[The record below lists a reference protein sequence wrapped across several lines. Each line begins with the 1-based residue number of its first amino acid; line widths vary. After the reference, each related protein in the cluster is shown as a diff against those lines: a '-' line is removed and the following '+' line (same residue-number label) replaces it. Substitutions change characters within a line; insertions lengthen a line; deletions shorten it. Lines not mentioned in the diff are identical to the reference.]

1 MPHVVVKM
9 WAGKTEEQKQA
20 LARAMVEALKA
31 TLGSSD
37 SSISVAIEDVAPQ
50 DWMQQVYEPEIAPR
64 LQSLHK
70 NKKPGY
76 GPG

>member
-9 WAGKTEEQKQA
+9 WAGKSEAQKTA
-20 LARAMVEALKA
+20 LAQAMVEALKA

-37 SSISVAIEDVAPQ
+37 SSISVAIEDVAPET
-50 DWMQQVYEPEIAPR
+50 WMAQVYEPEIAPQ
-64 LQSLHK
+64 LESLY
-70 NKKPGY
+70 KKPGY

>member
-9 WAGKTEEQKQA
+9 WAGKSEAQKTA
-20 LARAMVEALKA
+20 LAQAMVEALKA

-37 SSISVAIEDVAPQ
+37 SSISVAIEDVAPEA
-50 DWMQQVYEPEIAPR
+50 WMAQVYEPEIAPQ
-64 LQSLHK
+64 LASLY
-70 NKKPGY
+70 KKPGY

>member
-9 WAGKTEEQKQA
+9 WAGKSEAQKTA
-20 LARAMVEALKA
+20 LAQAMAEALKA

-37 SSISVAIEDVAPQ
+37 SSISVAIEDVAP
-50 DWMQQVYEPEIAPR
+50 DSWMAQVYEPEIAPQ
-64 LQSLHK
+64 LESLY
-70 NKKPGY
+70 KKPGY

>member
-9 WAGKTEEQKQA
+9 WAGKSEAQKTA
-20 LARAMVEALKA
+20 LSEAMVEALKA
-31 TLGSSD
+31 TIGSSD

-50 DWMQQVYEPEIAPR
+50 DWMQQVYAPEIAPQ
-64 LQSLHK
+64 LESLY
-70 NKKPGY
+70 KKPGY

>member
-9 WAGKTEEQKQA
+9 WAGKSEAQKTA
-20 LARAMVEALKA
+20 LAQAMVEALKS

-37 SSISVAIEDVAPQ
+37 SSISVAIEDVAPEA
-50 DWMQQVYEPEIAPR
+50 WMGQVYEPEIAPQ
-64 LQSLHK
+64 LESLY
-70 NKKPGY
+70 KKPGY

>member
-20 LARAMVEALKA
+20 LAQAMVEALKT

-70 NKKPGY
+70 KPGY

>member
-9 WAGKTEEQKQA
+9 WSGKSDEQKAALTQA
-20 LARAMVEALKA
+20 LVQALKS

-37 SSISVAIEDVAPQ
+37 SSISVAIEDVAPE
-50 DWMQQVYEPEIAPR
+50 DWMRQVYEPEIAPR
-64 LQSLHK
+64 LESLH
-70 NKKPGY
+70 KKPGY